1 MNKKEK
7 LQINSLL
14 NEIAFTAHIAAK
26 TDVDRR
32 ELLKLLKHIKKLS
45 LGEVK

>member
-26 TDVDRR
+26 TDVGRR

-45 LGEVK
+45 LEQIK

>member
-14 NEIAFTAHIAAK
+14 SEIEFTAHIAAK

-45 LGEVK
+45 SGRIT